1 MAPRSLLEV
10 VRCGHHELE
19 LRGELCIASLDPL
32 AAALA
37 EIDGAVTLD
46 MADLLFMDSTG
57 LGVILRR
64 LVQGPVTLLDVPP
77 QVERVLQLA
86 GLVGL
91 EGLEIRPARSA
102 GD

>member
-46 MADLLFMDSTG
+46 MTDLTFMDSTG
-57 LGVILRR
+57 LGVILKR
-64 LVQGPVTLLDVPP
+64 LALGPVTLLDVQP
-77 QVERVLQLA
+77 QVARVLELA
-86 GLVGL
+86 GLVGR

>member
-64 LVQGPVTLLDVPP
+64 LLQGPVTLLDVPP

-86 GLVGL
+86 GLVGR
-91 EGLEIRPARSA
+91 EGLEIRPARPT